1 MNSPIDKLSRISALR
16 PASARSPAMS
26 ALSSST
32 SGAEKLVQMLKA
44 ECRINRLGRHVIV
57 RRRFAQ
63 SQACELKPRAFR
75 LITTGAVDSIC
86 DLNQWL
92 FLDTETTGLAGGT
105 GTYAFL
111 VGVGWWENNGLT
123 VEQYFMRDH
132 SEEPSLLL
140 ELSQR
145 LAQRRVL
152 VTFNGK
158 SYDWPLLQTRYRMAR
173 TGIIQEPAAHIDLLH
188 PARQLWQLRLKSI
201 TLCELERHVLQ
212 LDRGHDILSETIPQK
227 YFDFLRGGP
236 PEPIAEIFY
245 HNQMDLYGLASLA
258 VHVSRILADPE
269 NADCGADELFGI
281 SRLLQRRGK
290 DQLAGKIYLKALE
303 GGLPEAAEKI
313 AQRELAILSKR
324 RRDFTRSNMLW
335 EKLIGDTSDG
345 LKAYEQLAIYYEH
358 RARQLQKAA
367 SLSREALVKLQ
378 QAFHEGRIATPKYRQ
393 WHASFQHRL
402 NRLTTKIEGER
413 WN

>member
-44 ECRINRLGRHVIV
+44 ECRTNRLGWHVIV

-188 PARQLWQLRLKSI
+188 PARQLWQLRLKST

-212 LDRGHDILSETIPQK
+212 LDRGHDIPSETIPQK